1 VGSVTLNSGK
11 ENGVYFNSLIILY
24 STHIVLFF
32 ALSFIDLVKRYLA
45 SNKKEKKTMFYMVL
59 GSILSASL
67 SGVSNLILPNIGI
80 FSLNWFGQVVSLFL
94 VFSTGYAIIRYRLFG
109 SKGVTFVMFISF
121 FLTTIILRGV
131 FSSSIIDLTF
141 NAFLFIT
148 SSVLG
153 YQIINNFVLQTE
165 QKELLANLNKQLTSQ
180 NKKIEIQKSSLVE
193 LMKVKDETL
202 HIVNHQLNTPVSV
215 IRASVQAFQD
225 KIWGEEKFFGVV
237 NTELKRISET
247 VGQFLAAKKAED
259 EHMKLVKT
267 KSDLGTLVR
276 SLIDEKRLLKKV
288 RDDNIEI
295 KFVESEKTLPVV
307 CDVGKITE
315 VVSNLLDNAIN
326 YSNKNILVKLSNEK
340 KGILLEVKDSGI
352 GIPPNSL
359 DKLFQRFSRL
369 ENAKKSRPD
378 GTGLGL
384 YVCKQI
390 VEAHG
395 GRIWAESEG
404 MGKGS
409 SFLVEL
415 PV

>member
-180 NKKIEIQKSSLVE
+180 NKKI
-193 LMKVKDETL
+193 
-202 HIVNHQLNTPVSV
+202 VNL
-215 IRASVQAFQD
+215 
-225 KIWGEEKFFGVV
+225 
-237 NTELKRISET
+237 
-247 VGQFLAAKKAED
+247 
-259 EHMKLVKT
+259 
-267 KSDLGTLVR
+267 
-276 SLIDEKRLLKKV
+276 
-288 RDDNIEI
+288 
-295 KFVESEKTLPVV
+295 
-307 CDVGKITE
+307 
-315 VVSNLLDNAIN
+315 
-326 YSNKNILVKLSNEK
+326 
-340 KGILLEVKDSGI
+340 
-352 GIPPNSL
+352 
-359 DKLFQRFSRL
+359 
-369 ENAKKSRPD
+369 
-378 GTGLGL
+378 
-384 YVCKQI
+384 
-390 VEAHG
+390 
-395 GRIWAESEG
+395 
-404 MGKGS
+404 
-409 SFLVEL
+409 
-415 PV
+415 

>member
-1 VGSVTLNSGK
+1 
-11 ENGVYFNSLIILY
+11 
-24 STHIVLFF
+24 
-32 ALSFIDLVKRYLA
+32 
-45 SNKKEKKTMFYMVL
+45 
-59 GSILSASL
+59 
-67 SGVSNLILPNIGI
+67 
-80 FSLNWFGQVVSLFL
+80 
-94 VFSTGYAIIRYRLFG
+94 
-109 SKGVTFVMFISF
+109 
-121 FLTTIILRGV
+121 
-131 FSSSIIDLTF
+131 
-141 NAFLFIT
+141 
-148 SSVLG
+148 
-153 YQIINNFVLQTE
+153 
-165 QKELLANLNKQLTSQ
+165 
-180 NKKIEIQKSSLVE
+180 
-193 LMKVKDETL
+193 
-202 HIVNHQLNTPVSV
+202 
-215 IRASVQAFQD
+215 VQAFQD